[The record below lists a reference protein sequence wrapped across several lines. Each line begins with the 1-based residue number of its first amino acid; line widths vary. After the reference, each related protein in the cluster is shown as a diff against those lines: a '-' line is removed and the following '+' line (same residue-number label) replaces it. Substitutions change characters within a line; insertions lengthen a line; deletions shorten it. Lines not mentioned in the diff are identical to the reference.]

1 MTKASTRKLSRGAE
15 VFNTDTGEVARFINA
30 IGTVG
35 GTVFIESMDKDGV
48 FHIWPHKKTEQ
59 M

>member
-1 MTKASTRKLSRGAE
+1 MTKASARKLSRGTE
-15 VFNTDTGEVARFINA
+15 VFNTDTGEVARFISA

-35 GTVFIESMDKDGV
+35 GTVFIEGMDKDGG